1 MSAHPPRRTGGDA
14 DRPFGAS
21 LTRKRS
27 GGGPALSRT
36 PCSTRRAADSAER
49 ETPEHGRAQRMQAY
63 ECELHLGLDTRRPD
77 DPAPSAAA
85 DRCRSRE
92 VLSTPAS
99 PRRTRPRLWPAR
111 TPATSR
117 SSTSRSR
124 AQPSKPDREHAAG
137 APRHPAPRSQEAWQ
151 FGRHCVEQS
160 RLRPRPS
167 SRRRNLRR
175 HTPSPRPALG
185 GGRRRVCRQP
195 GSVMRAGGGRLTDT
209 LQRARSR
216 RSAVQAVDAPG
227 CAPFPALIAAARRG
241 AGAESPGG
249 VPFLRS
255 PPARTSGPQR
265 RQSCLVRDACTSCRA
280 QATSSMSVL
289 WRSSSA

>member
-1 MSAHPPRRTGGDA
+1 MSAQPPRRTGGDA

-27 GGGPALSRT
+27 GGGPGAQ
-36 PCSTRRAADSAER
+36 AER
-49 ETPEHGRAQRMQAY
+49 RAQRVALRTRQSA
-63 ECELHLGLDTRRPD
+63 RRPSMGAHSACR
-77 DPAPSAAA
+77 PANASSIS
-85 DRCRSRE
+85 D
-92 VLSTPAS
+92 STPAARTIRLP
-99 PRRTRPRLWPAR
+99 PRRPTGAEAGRSCRLPPQRRTSTRLWPAR

-185 GGRRRVCRQP
+185 GGRRR
-195 GSVMRAGGGRLTDT
+195 
-209 LQRARSR
+209 
-216 RSAVQAVDAPG
+216 
-227 CAPFPALIAAARRG
+227 AANRH
-241 AGAESPGG
+241 
-249 VPFLRS
+249 
-255 PPARTSGPQR
+255 PPARQKPPERRSGGR
-265 RQSCLVRDACTSCRA
+265 RPGLRTVSRAHRRGTPGRRRRVTRWSAVPTFAPGSDVRAA
-280 QATSSMSVL
+280 AASVL
-289 WRSSSA
+289 PGP

>member
-1 MSAHPPRRTGGDA
+1 MRAPSRTRHPPPGRSGIPPRRPTGAEAG
-14 DRPFGAS
+14 
-21 LTRKRS
+21 RS
-27 GGGPALSRT
+27 
-36 PCSTRRAADSAER
+36 
-49 ETPEHGRAQRMQAY
+49 
-63 ECELHLGLDTRRPD
+63 
-77 DPAPSAAA
+77 
-85 DRCRSRE
+85 CR
-92 VLSTPAS
+92 LP
-99 PRRTRPRLWPAR
+99 PQRRTSTRLWPAR

-124 AQPSKPDREHAAG
+124 ARPSKPDREHAAG

-167 SRRRNLRR
+167 SRRMNLRR

-195 GSVMRAGGGRLTDT
+195 GSVMPTGGGRLTDT
-209 LQRARSR
+209 LSAPEAAGAPFRRSR
-216 RSAVQAVDAPG
+216 PG
-227 CAPFPALIAAARRG
+227 LRTVSRAHRRG
-241 AGAESPGG
+241 TRAGAESPGG
-249 VPFLRS
+249 VPSYRS

>member
-1 MSAHPPRRTGGDA
+1 M
-14 DRPFGAS
+14 
-21 LTRKRS
+21 
-27 GGGPALSRT
+27 
-36 PCSTRRAADSAER
+36 R
-49 ETPEHGRAQRMQAY
+49 ETPEHRRAQRMQAR

-99 PRRTRPRLWPAR
+99 PRRTSTRLWPAR

-124 AQPSKPDREHAAG
+124 ARPSKPDREHAAG

-175 HTPSPRPALG
+175 HTPSPPPALG

-195 GSVMRAGGGRLTDT
+195 GSVMPTGGGRLTDT
-209 LQRARSR
+209 LSAPEAAGAPFRRSR
-216 RSAVQAVDAPG
+216 PRFAHRFPRSSPRHAEAQTQSHQVEFRPTVRRRLGRQGRSGVS
-227 CAPFPALIAAARRG
+227 PAWSVTLARR
-241 AGAESPGG
+241 AGPKR
-249 VPFLRS
+249 P
-255 PPARTSGPQR
+255 R
-265 RQSCLVRDACTSCRA
+265 R
-280 QATSSMSVL
+280 
-289 WRSSSA
+289 